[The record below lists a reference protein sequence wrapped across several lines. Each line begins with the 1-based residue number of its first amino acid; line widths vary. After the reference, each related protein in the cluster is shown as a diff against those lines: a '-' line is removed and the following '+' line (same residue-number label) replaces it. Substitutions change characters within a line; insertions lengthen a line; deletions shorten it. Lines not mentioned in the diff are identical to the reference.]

1 MAWKEWSDGEVLYA
15 ADLNGNFNSI
25 PEVFQISTTSDLDG
39 SDTGL
44 NTFEETFELDAIAGD
59 ETIKYVKVEWNVY
72 CSVEGYDGQTG
83 TIYWKLRHKETGD
96 AYADVFGYQILCA
109 KNGPNNLSSRQQ
121 VLVNAVWYY
130 TPDAG
135 EKTNGFQ
142 LELGSKG
149 TGGASAVTDFACTNR
164 QIIVTIIRTS
174 D

>member
-1 MAWKEWSDGEVLYA
+1 MAWKEWSDGEVLYS

-59 ETIKYVKVEWNVY
+59 ETIKYVKVEWLVY
-72 CSVEGYDGQTG
+72 TNAQSYDGNNTSFQ
-83 TIYWKLRHKETGD
+83 WKLEHKETGD
-96 AYADVFGYQILCA
+96 SYADVFSYETVVLQDSNGNIADRRESL
-109 KNGPNNLSSRQQ
+109 KN
-121 VLVNAVWYY
+121 VVWYY

-142 LELGSKG
+142 IQMNSKAA
-149 TGGASAVTDFACTNR
+149 TGAVCSFTCTNR
-164 QIIVTIIRTS
+164 QIIVTIFRETS
-174 D
+174 